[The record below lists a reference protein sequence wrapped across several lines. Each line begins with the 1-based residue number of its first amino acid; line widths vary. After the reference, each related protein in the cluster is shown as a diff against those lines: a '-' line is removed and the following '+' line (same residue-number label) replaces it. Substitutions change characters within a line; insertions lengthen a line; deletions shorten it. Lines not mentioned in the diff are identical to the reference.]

1 MKRLLFCLISAIPV
15 IAHSK
20 NHDCTIVG
28 ASLESSLFSTLR
40 SELNIDTTAIDRAK
54 TRVEHL
60 YTDPVSKIY
69 AAALAKADYAANTSA
84 GRLSLSESDY
94 FASYHDNHTQSVTAK
109 YTYFNKANKQDVFIA
124 SGLINRDE
132 CSVRFNGYLTLSREF

>member
-15 IAHSK
+15 ISYSK

-28 ASLESSLFSTLR
+28 ASLESSLFSAIGD
-40 SELNIDTTAIDRAK
+40 ELNIDITAIDRAK

-60 YTDPVSKIY
+60 YTAPVSKTY
-69 AAALAKADYAANTSA
+69 AAALAKTDYAANTSA
-84 GRLSLSESDY
+84 GRLSLSEGDY
-94 FASYHDNHTQSVTAK
+94 FASYHGNHTQSVTAK
-109 YTYFNKANKQDVFIA
+109 YTYFNKDNKKDVFIA